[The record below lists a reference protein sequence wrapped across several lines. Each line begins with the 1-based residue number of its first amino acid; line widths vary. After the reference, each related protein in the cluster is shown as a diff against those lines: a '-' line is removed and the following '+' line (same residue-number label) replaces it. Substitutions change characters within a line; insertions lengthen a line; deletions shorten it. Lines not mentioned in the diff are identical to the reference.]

1 MSDGI
6 SGFDYGTSN
15 CALGVL
21 TNRHQDDQSQSDV
34 ELLALEQ
41 GKAFL
46 PSAVYA
52 LARELIC
59 EYVGLNIRDSERKQS
74 FIQQR
79 TANLAQARRVRSE
92 EGFDADEPSLFF
104 GRAAFQQYFDWPE
117 DGYFVKSPKSFLGAS
132 GLQPQQLGFFEDIV
146 TAMMQNVKQRG
157 EQAAQRD
164 ITHTVIGRP
173 VNFQG
178 LNAAQSNQQALDIL
192 SLAAQRAGFK
202 QVEFLYE
209 PIAAGLH
216 YEQRLEHNQT
226 VLVVDVGGGT
236 TDCALV
242 RMGPDYRN
250 KQDRSADFLGHSGE
264 RVGGNDLDIQL
275 AAKQLLPLFGSESL
289 MKTGKP
295 VPKQTFF
302 NAVATNDV
310 SAQAT
315 FNSLETGLYLD
326 QLLRDNA
333 EPQLIQ
339 RLIRLRQQRQNHH
352 LVRSAEQGKIRLSLE
367 SDIELNLSYAEAG
380 LHHTISRDA
389 YAEAVARPVEKMV
402 ALMDEALAQGGGL
415 PDCIYVTGGSAQS
428 PVVRAAIERKLGN
441 IPVVDGDHFGSVA
454 AGLTVWA
461 GRIFR

>member
-1 MSDGI
+1 MI

-15 CALGVL
+15 CALGVMA
-21 TNRHQDDQSQSDV
+21 DDQQTVS
-34 ELLALEQ
+34 LLPLEQ
-41 GKAFL
+41 GKAFV
-46 PSAVYA
+46 PSALYA
-52 LARELIC
+52 LSRELIC
-59 EYVGLNIRDSERKQS
+59 EFVGLNIHDKTAQQD
-74 FIQQR
+74 FIALRQ
-79 TANLAQARRVRSE
+79 ANLAQARRVRAE
-92 EGFDADEPSLFF
+92 EGFEADEQSLFF
-104 GRAAFQQYFDWPE
+104 GRSAFQQYFEWPE

-146 TAMMQNVKQRG
+146 TAMMQNVKS
-157 EQAAQRD
+157 QAEIAAGKE

-178 LNAAQSNQQALDIL
+178 LNAEQSNQQALAIL
-192 SLAAQRAGFK
+192 SVAARRAGFH

-216 YEQRLEHNQT
+216 YEQGLQQNQT

-242 RMGPDYRN
+242 RMGPDYRGN
-250 KQDRSADFLGHSGE
+250 SDRSADFLGHSGE

-275 AAKQLLPLFGSESL
+275 ASKQLLPLFGSESL

-310 SAQAT
+310 SAQAD

-326 QLLRDNA
+326 QLVRDNA
-333 EPQLIQ
+333 EPDLI
-339 RLIRLRQQRQNHH
+339 RRFVRLRQERQNHH
-352 LVRSAEQGKIRLSLE
+352 LVRSAEQGKIELSAAEHIQL
-367 SDIELNLSYAEAG
+367 DLAYAEAG
-380 LHHTISRDA
+380 LTCAIDRAA
-389 YAEAVARPVEKMV
+389 YAEAVERPVEKMV
-402 ALMDEALAQGGGL
+402 ALMDEALAQGGCL
-415 PDCIYVTGGSAQS
+415 PDCIYVTGGTAQS
-428 PVVRAAIERKLGN
+428 PVVRQAIERKLGN

-461 GRIFR
+461 QRIFA